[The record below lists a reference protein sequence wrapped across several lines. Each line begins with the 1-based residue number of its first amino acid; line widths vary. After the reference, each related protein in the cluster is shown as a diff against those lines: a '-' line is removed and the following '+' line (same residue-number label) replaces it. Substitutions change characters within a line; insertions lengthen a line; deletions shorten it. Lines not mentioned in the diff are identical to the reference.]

1 MPIALPLRNILD
13 GTSLPSTSTMK
24 TALGQLRD
32 YLSETLGDTG
42 GGSSGLKNRLINGAM
57 KINQRTGSNSAT
69 FLNGAALA
77 FGPDRWYVYSTGSA
91 SQLTGARIA
100 LANGQNRYRLTG
112 AAFNTAFGFGQRIEA
127 ANSMDMAGNT
137 VTLQAKLSST
147 NLTTINWQLFYAN
160 GTHLF
165 GTVASPTRT
174 SIASGSFTIGTAEAT
189 YSTQISLPAAAT
201 TGLELLFTGGA
212 LGNSQTFTIGDV
224 QLENSTSLT
233 PFDHQRPAGLELSLC
248 QRHCFVTSTIGA
260 IAFGYMYGTT
270 GGSFNCPTP
279 VALFGSITLSN
290 PAISGTPRISTQAG
304 FATINAYAN
313 VINNYGSVSF
323 AATTS
328 TALTSG
334 VPAYI
339 DPNGSAYIFESE
351 L

>member
-1 MPIALPLRNILD
+1 MPTSLPLRSILD
-13 GTSLPSTSTMK
+13 GSGLPSTSTMK

-42 GGSSGLKNRLINGAM
+42 GGGLGFKNRLINGAM
-57 KINQRTGSNSAT
+57 KINQRGNQT

-77 FGPDRWYVYSTGSA
+77 YGPDRWYAYSAGSA

-160 GTHLF
+160 TANLF

-201 TGLELLFTGGA
+201 TGLEILFTGGA

-224 QLENSTSLT
+224 QLENSTTLT
-233 PFDHQRPAGLELSLC
+233 PFDYQRPAGLELALC
-248 QRHCFVTSTIGA
+248 QRHCLVTSATGA
-260 IAFGYMYGTT
+260 IAFGYMTGTT
-270 GGSFNCPTP
+270 GGIFNCPTP
-279 VALFGSITLSN
+279 VAMYEGITLSTTN
-290 PAISGTPRISTQAG
+290 SGTPRIQT
-304 FATINAYAN
+304 ATGQGNINAYAT
-313 VINNYGSVSF
+313 VINNVGSVSF
-323 AATTS
+323 GATTA

-334 VPAYI
+334 APARI
-339 DPNGSAYIFESE
+339 DPNGSAFIFESE